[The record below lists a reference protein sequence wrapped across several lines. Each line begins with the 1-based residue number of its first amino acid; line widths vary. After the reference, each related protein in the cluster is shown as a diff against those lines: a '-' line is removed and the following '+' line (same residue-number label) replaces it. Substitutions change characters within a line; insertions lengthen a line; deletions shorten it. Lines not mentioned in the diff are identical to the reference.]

1 MNKRFVAATTMMA
14 MFVTTAA
21 AATAY
26 QKSIT
31 ATYGIGLEIN
41 GNKANLTDVNG
52 KTVEPFTYNGTT
64 YVPIRAVAENMG
76 SYVGYDAS
84 TKTAIVYQ
92 DDTEAIVFAHKIAE
106 ASQHMHGIIV
116 TLYST
121 CTARRDN
128 LFSVSQAKTGI
139 QDLVDADNI
148 TMSEIENTYKILQD
162 NSNIYLSDINN
173 CMSALRYERQAVAT
187 AATNAVSYA
196 NSPSSSLLT
205 RMQNDMISLGLRKGA
220 QSYVDDFINSMW
232 SYE

>member
-76 SYVGYDAS
+76 
-84 TKTAIVYQ
+84 KTAIVYQ

-106 ASQHMHGIIV
+106 ASQHMHGIIGE
-116 TLYST
+116 LYEIS
-121 CTARRDN
+121 TARRDV
-128 LFSVSQAKTGI
+128 LSVSQATTNI
-139 QDLVDADNI
+139 QDLVDAGDA
-148 TMSEIENTYKILQD
+148 TMSEIESTYKILQD
-162 NSNIYLSDINN
+162 NNNIYLSDINN

-187 AATNAVSYA
+187 AAANAVSYV
-196 NSPSSSLLT
+196 NFPSSSLLT
-205 RMQNDMISLGLRKGA
+205 TMQNDRISLGLRKGA
-220 QSYVDDFINSMW
+220 QSYADDFIDSMW

>member
-14 MFVTTAA
+14 MFVTSAA

-31 ATYGIGLEIN
+31 ANYGISLEIN

-52 KTVEPFTYNGTT
+52 KTV
-64 YVPIRAVAENMG
+64 
-76 SYVGYDAS
+76 DAS

-106 ASQHMHGIIV
+106 ASQHMHSIIDA
-116 TLYST
+116 LYST

-128 LFSVSQAKTGI
+128 IISVYQANTDI
-139 QDLVDADNI
+139 QNLVNSGDT
-148 TMSEIENTYKILQD
+148 TMSEIESTYKILQD

-220 QSYVDDFINSMW
+220 QSYVDDFIDSMW
-232 SYE
+232 TYE

>member
-14 MFVTTAA
+14 MFVTSAA

-31 ATYGIGLEIN
+31 ANYGISLEIN

-106 ASQHMHGIIV
+106 ASQHMHSIIDA
-116 TLYST
+116 LYST

-128 LFSVSQAKTGI
+128 IISVYQANTDI
-139 QDLVDADNI
+139 QNLVNSGDT
-148 TMSEIENTYKILQD
+148 TMSEIESTYKILQD

-173 CMSALRYERQAVAT
+173 CMSRT
-187 AATNAVSYA
+187 ASSCNCSYQCSVLCKLSFLVVVDSYA
-196 NSPSSSLLT
+196 KRYDFPRIEKRCSVLCRRLY
-205 RMQNDMISLGLRKGA
+205 RL
-220 QSYVDDFINSMW
+220 YVDI
-232 SYE
+232 

>member
-52 KTVEPFTYNGTT
+52 KTAEPFTYNGTT

-92 DDTEAIVFAHKIAE
+92 DDTEAIVLRLRLRKP
-106 ASQHMHGIIV
+106 ASI
-116 TLYST
+116 
-121 CTARRDN
+121 CTALLM
-128 LFSVSQAKTGI
+128 LFI
-139 QDLVDADNI
+139 RLVPLDAI
-148 TMSEIENTYKILQD
+148 T
-162 NSNIYLSDINN
+162 
-173 CMSALRYERQAVAT
+173 
-187 AATNAVSYA
+187 
-196 NSPSSSLLT
+196 
-205 RMQNDMISLGLRKGA
+205 
-220 QSYVDDFINSMW
+220 
-232 SYE
+232 

>member
-31 ATYGIGLEIN
+31 ATYGIGLEMN

-106 ASQHMHGIIV
+106 ASEHMHGIIGE
-116 TLYST
+116 LYEIS
-121 CTARRDN
+121 TARRDV
-128 LFSVSQAKTGI
+128 LSVSQATTNI
-139 QDLVDADNI
+139 QDLVDAGDA
-148 TMSEIENTYKILQD
+148 TMSEIESTYKILQD
-162 NSNIYLSDINN
+162 NNNIYLSDINN

-187 AATNAVSYA
+187 AAANAVSYV
-196 NSPSSSLLT
+196 NFPSSSLLT
-205 RMQNDMISLGLRKGA
+205 TMQNDRISLGLRKGA
-220 QSYVDDFINSMW
+220 QSYADDFIDSMW

>member
-148 TMSEIENTYKILQD
+148 TMSEIESIYKILKD
-162 NSNIYLSDINN
+162 NNNIYLSDINN
-173 CMSALRYERQAVAT
+173 CVSALRYEHQVVAT
-187 AATNAVSYA
+187 TAANAVSYV
-196 NSPSSSLLT
+196 NSPSTSLLANILSD
-205 RMQNDMISLGLRKGA
+205 RLSLDSRKSA
-220 QSYVDDFINSMW
+220 QSYADDFINSMW